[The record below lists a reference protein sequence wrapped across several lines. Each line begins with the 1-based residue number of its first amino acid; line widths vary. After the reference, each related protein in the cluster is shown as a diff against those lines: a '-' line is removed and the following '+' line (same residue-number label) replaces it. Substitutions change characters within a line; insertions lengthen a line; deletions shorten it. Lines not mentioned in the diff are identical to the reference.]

1 MKIVDGTNVRVV
13 ELGAELGFAFE
24 AFEVGGSMRQ
34 LGREHLDD
42 DCPMEFGVKG
52 LIDCSLAARTDLFED
67 LILVNL
73 GTNHKNAGYVRL
85 PCCAINRET
94 KNNTL

>member
-1 MKIVDGTNVRVV
+1 MKIVDGTNVRVI

-24 AFEVGGSMRQ
+24 AFEVGGPLRQ
-34 LGREHLDD
+34 LRREHLND
-42 DCPMEFGVKG
+42 DCPVEFGVEG

-85 PCCAINRET
+85 PFAPYSAKT